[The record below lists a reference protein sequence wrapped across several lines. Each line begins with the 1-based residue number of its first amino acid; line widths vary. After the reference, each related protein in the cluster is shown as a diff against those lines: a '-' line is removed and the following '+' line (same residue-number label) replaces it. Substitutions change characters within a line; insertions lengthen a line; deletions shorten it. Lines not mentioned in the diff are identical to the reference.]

1 MAQTG
6 ECLCGNVR
14 YELKGEAIFSVVCHC
29 KNCQKQSGWVTDFI

>member
-14 YELKGEAIFSVVCHC
+14 YELENFAGHVGHRFYLNLRLTQTLLH
-29 KNCQKQSGWVTDFI
+29 